1 MLKKIRN
8 FLIVLVAMGI
18 AMSGISNAQAD
29 LKKIKEQLP
38 KLLGAT
44 NQGTEFVVAFHPA
57 WEEVG
62 PSNRI
67 KVYISSGVATDVR
80 VTIPYFSNEP
90 RYTLRTKPNDIIVLD
105 LLPSEAQPYTRGGGG
120 NVNTLKPTQVWPGR
134 GIIIEAD
141 APIIVYGVVRY
152 QYTSDGFLAIPTHAL
167 GNRYIVSS
175 YRETSDLQS
184 QSLTPYVSIVGVYDK
199 TNVQFYLG
207 GNNGSLIIDA
217 DHGNR
222 VYQTGGT
229 LRATLNRGDDW
240 LIATQSAYSD
250 LGGSYVYANKPVAVI
265 SGNHCAYI
273 PTDVAACDYIIEQ
286 EYPMNAWGRKYHV
299 TKIAGRKRSSPV
311 RLFAKEANTRFYK
324 DYNNQDTT
332 QAFFVNAAAWGV
344 KDVAWLETR
353 ASMDSNTGMVVT
365 ADKPIEAVQYN
376 PGINDD
382 QVDSDPFQ
390 MMLIPEEQFL
400 NDIIFNTPGIRG
412 GYGFDVNYINI
423 VYKSDSTGQIPDD
436 LYLGDV
442 SPTTGETNFMK
453 LKDWSSAP
461 GDRLYDPDY
470 RNSSIKIFSKIVQLP
485 YDAVWRIKSETQK
498 IMAYSYGFS
507 WCDSYGEVTAAAVAD
522 LERPDTVVPVPYY
535 ELLCDGTT
543 DTTHG
548 KYPYV
553 TDMPD
558 DDSIRSNMSL
568 ITFDRNNSVNYDFA
582 IGPTSR
588 GWVPGWDRTV
598 YWKAWT
604 LDPSQDGE
612 AIITFADRAGN
623 DTTIQII
630 YTAVKLSMSP
640 RTFYFGNMK
649 IGEKKTQT
657 FTVRNDSKRK
667 VALQELSLQTVRENL
682 AAQGFTLDI
691 PFDLSDSLG
700 IGETRTFDVTF
711 TAPREGEF
719 RDSIGVGD
727 DCFYQYKAIVRAS
740 VGTPIINVSDIDF
753 GEKTVGE
760 EWGPMIVTIKNSG
773 TTSLAV
779 TGYTGPT
786 LGVYRT
792 DLGDMNISASN
803 PWIVGINQTVQFR
816 VWFKP
821 DAEISYPDS
830 IVFES
835 DAGRIEDPVC
845 EIRGI
850 GIKPQLQA
858 TGENWGQK
866 RVHLAKYD
874 TYTYQTFG
882 YPYPSP
888 TGAIVLNN
896 PGTKE
901 VLIHQINVLD
911 SVQADAFE
919 IDVEGVKQPLVKYL
933 NQLGSIKDEQQRTI
947 TTIEAGGTRH
957 VPVYFNPRAEGVHRL
972 VIEYVSDA
980 EIRPTSTLEGIG
992 IYPMI
997 GTTDVD
1003 YGTNVVGDKPVRRT
1017 VIFANQRW
1025 DYQDSLVLQGF
1036 AVAPDGSISAEIGT
1050 PGSEGF
1056 SYDGAKIIDKTGEVI
1071 TLPYTLQP
1079 GDYVEIT
1086 GQFAA
1091 QRPGNAL
1098 GNLTSISDASVDA
1111 TSHWKGFGIAESLQL
1126 LPGAEPYICYNTEEE
1141 IVVTLQNNGSD
1152 TVRIP
1157 ANSISIIND
1166 SKGYFRIARVINAA
1180 NVEINTDADYYFA
1193 PNDRLSIVVGYNP
1206 VNWSNTNSVE
1216 EAIAD
1221 VQVETDAVTPAFRVM
1236 TVQIKGSAIHYV
1248 RTTYS
1253 EINDKTT
1260 EIVEPGQSA
1269 GAGYNGDPIT
1279 YSIYIRDGKE
1289 LDLTGPTQITIK
1301 IRYKKDF
1308 LAIKESGNNNLQIS
1322 VGADMAGWNIDNVT
1336 RKLDKATNEE
1346 EVTVVMSGTPFQ
1358 SSAKSELLR
1367 IEFLA
1372 FLPYYT
1378 SADEIAK
1385 GKETMI
1391 SHEVVSNEQCVEFR
1405 DPVGSSAVL
1414 SEVCMNNLRPIL
1426 LSSTDYSMGKV
1437 NPEPLGA
1444 EGGTLDFGVGLSGET
1459 HIRIINSAGE
1469 VVAVLADGM
1478 MKVGNYS
1485 VRIPVEKLSSGV
1497 YFIEM
1502 QSGEFKEVQKIVV
1515 KK

>member
-1 MLKKIRN
+1 ML
-8 FLIVLVAMGI
+8 LVAMGI

-44 NQGTEFVVAFHPA
+44 NQGTEFVIAFHPA
-57 WEEVG
+57 WEEYG
-62 PSNRI
+62 PNNRI
-67 KVYISSGVATDVR
+67 KLYISSGVATDVR
-80 VTIPYFSNEP
+80 ITIPYYSNEP
-90 RYTLRTKPNDIIVLD
+90 RFILRTKPNDIIVQD

-120 NVNTLKPTQVWPGR
+120 YVNTLKPTQVWPGR

-141 APIIVYGVVRY
+141 APIIVYGVTRY

-167 GNRYIVSS
+167 GKQYIVSS
-175 YRETSDLQS
+175 YRETCDLTL

-207 GNNGSLIIDA
+207 GNNGSIIIDA
-217 DHGNR
+217 DHNNK
-222 VYQTGGT
+222 VYQTGQS

-250 LGGSYVYANKPVAVI
+250 LGGSYIYANKPVAVI
-265 SGNHCAYI
+265 SGTHCAYI
-273 PTDVAACDYIIEQ
+273 PTDKAACDFIIEQ

-299 TKIAGRKRSSPV
+299 TAIAGRKRSSIV

-324 DYNNQDTT
+324 DYNVDDTM
-332 QAFFVNAAAWGV
+332 QAFFVNTAAWGV
-344 KDVAWLETR
+344 ENVAWLETR
-353 ASMDSNTGMVVT
+353 AAYDSNTGMVVT
-365 ADKPIEAVQYN
+365 ANKPIMVVQYN
-376 PGINDD
+376 PGIEDD

-412 GYGFDVNYINI
+412 GFGFDVNYINI

-436 LYLGDV
+436 LLLGDV
-442 SPTTGETNFMK
+442 SPTTGETNFKK

-470 RNSSIKIFSKIVQLP
+470 RNSPIKIFSKIVKLP
-485 YDAVWRIKSETQK
+485 YDAVWRIVSPTQK

-507 WCDSYGEVTAAAVAD
+507 WCDSYGEVTAAAIAD
-522 LERPDTVVPVPYY
+522 LERPDTVVPIPYY

-543 DTTHG
+543 DTTRG

-582 IGPTSR
+582 IAPQSK
-588 GWVPGWDRTV
+588 GWVPGEARTV
-598 YWKAWT
+598 FWKAWT

-630 YTAVKLSMSP
+630 YTAVKLSMTP

-649 IGEKKTQT
+649 TGEKKTQT

-667 VALQELSLQTVRENL
+667 VALQELSLQTVREKL
-682 AAQGFTLDI
+682 ADQGFTLNI
-691 PFDLSDSLG
+691 PFDLSDSLDV
-700 IGETRTFDVTF
+700 GESRTFEVTF

-740 VGTPIINVSDIDF
+740 VGTPIINVSDVDF

-760 EWGPMIVTIKNSG
+760 EWGPMIATIKNNGS
-773 TTSLAV
+773 TSLAI

-792 DLGDMNISASN
+792 DLEDMNISADN
-803 PWIVGINQTVQFR
+803 PLIVGINQTVQFR
-816 VWFKP
+816 IWFKP
-821 DAEISYPDS
+821 DAEQSYPDS
-830 IVFES
+830 IVFIS
-835 DAGRIEDPVC
+835 DAGRVNDPVC
-845 EIRGI
+845 MIQGV
-850 GIKPQLQA
+850 GIKAQLEA
-858 TGENWGQK
+858 TGENWGEK
-866 RVHLAKYD
+866 RAHLAKYD

-888 TGAIVLNN
+888 TGAIVLRN
-896 PGTKE
+896 PGTKD
-901 VLIHQINVLD
+901 VSILQINVLD
-911 SVQADAFE
+911 SLQADAFE
-919 IDVEGVKQPLVKYL
+919 IDVDGVKQPLVRYL
-933 NQLGSIKDEQQRTI
+933 TQLGSIKDDQGRTI

-957 VPVYFNPRAEGVHRL
+957 VPVYFNPRAEGAHKL

-980 EIRPTSTLEGIG
+980 GMKPTSTLEGIG
-992 IYPMI
+992 IYPLI
-997 GTTDVD
+997 GTQNVD
-1003 YGTNVVGDKPVRRT
+1003 YGTNVVGDKPVVKT
-1017 VIFANQRW
+1017 VRFGNVRW
-1025 DYQDSLVLQGF
+1025 DYQDSLILQGF
-1036 AVAPDGSISAEIGT
+1036 TVEPDGSISPVIGT

-1056 SYDGAKIIDKTGEVI
+1056 SYDGANIIDKTGNAI

-1079 GDYVEIT
+1079 GEYVEVT

-1098 GNLTSISDASVDA
+1098 ANLTSISDALVDA
-1111 TSHWKGFGIAESLQL
+1111 RSQWRGYGVAESLQL
-1126 LPGAEPYICYNTEEE
+1126 LPGAEPYICYNTEQE
-1141 IVVTLQNNGSD
+1141 IVVTLQNNGTD

-1166 SKGYFRIARVINAA
+1166 SKGYFKIVRVINAA
-1180 NVEINTDADYYFA
+1180 NVEINTEADYYFV
-1193 PNDRLSIVVGYNP
+1193 PDDRLSIVVGYNP
-1206 VNWSNTNSVE
+1206 VNWSKTNNVE
-1216 EAIAD
+1216 EATAD
-1221 VQVETDAVTPAFRVM
+1221 VQVRTDAVTPSFRVM
-1236 TVQIKGSAIHYV
+1236 TVPIKGSAIHYV

-1253 EINDKTT
+1253 EINGKTQV
-1260 EIVEPGQSA
+1260 IVEPGQSA
-1269 GAGYNGDPIT
+1269 GAGYKGDPIT
-1279 YSIYIRDGKE
+1279 YSIYIKDGKE
-1289 LDLTGPTQITIK
+1289 LDLTGPTQLTIK
-1301 IRYKKDF
+1301 INYVKNF
-1308 LAIKESGNNNLQIS
+1308 LAIKESGNNLQVS
-1322 VGADMAGWNIDNVT
+1322 VGADMTGWNIDKIT
-1336 RKLDKATNEE
+1336 RKLDKTTNEE
-1346 EVTVVMSGTPFQ
+1346 EVTVVMSGLKPFQ

-1367 IEFLA
+1367 VEFLA

-1378 SADEIAK
+1378 NVDEMTK
-1385 GKETMI
+1385 EKETKI
-1391 SHEVVSNEQCVEFR
+1391 SHEVVGNEQCVEFT

-1437 NPEPLGA
+1437 NPEPLSA
-1444 EGGTLDFGVGLSGET
+1444 EGGTLDFGIGLTGET

-1469 VVAVLADGM
+1469 VVAVLADGV

-1485 VRIPVEKLSSGV
+1485 VRIPVEKLVSGV